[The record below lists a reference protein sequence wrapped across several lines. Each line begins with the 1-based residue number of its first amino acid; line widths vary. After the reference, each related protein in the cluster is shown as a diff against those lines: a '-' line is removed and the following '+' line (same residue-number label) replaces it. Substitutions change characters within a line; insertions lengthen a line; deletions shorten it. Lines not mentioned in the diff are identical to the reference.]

1 MAGSPTVSHTT
12 TSPRIPGLLFKDAV
26 LVTWSHQGK
35 FLYLKCFSTL
45 IINIK
50 RFRVPKVKSAAP
62 DTETKKLYS
71 WPVYR
76 DPKGTKKIQVVYE
89 VKLTPASVEK
99 PKGRK
104 KKEVCVEI
112 FFAEAR
118 QQKRLL

>member
-1 MAGSPTVSHTT
+1 M
-12 TSPRIPGLLFKDAV
+12 
-26 LVTWSHQGK
+26 
-35 FLYLKCFSTL
+35 
-45 IINIK
+45 K

-104 KKEVCVEI
+104 KKEV
-112 FFAEAR
+112 
-118 QQKRLL
+118 